1 MTPSLLARSAASLSI
16 IAGALVVITRLVML
30 TVPADVE
37 SLMVYVLTA
46 TWSITSIVQ
55 VVAFAMLV
63 VALVATYELQ
73 ARETGVL
80 GLIALVAAIVG
91 TVFMAGDWWFEAFAV
106 PRIAEVDPS
115 VMVGF
120 AQSRLLLGGLMSFA
134 LFGIGWILYG
144 IASARGRVFPAA
156 ISWAIVAGGLLSA
169 VPIGVVYLSGNVIL
183 GLALV
188 ALGIWLIR
196 SRATVAG
203 EAREARKASTIG

>member
-1 MTPSLLARSAASLSI
+1 MTPSLLARSAAPLAI
-16 IAGALVVITRLVML
+16 IAGALVVVVRLVML
-30 TVPADVE
+30 TVPTDVE
-37 SLMVYVLTA
+37 SLMVYVLTV
-46 TWSITSIVQ
+46 TWSITSIAQ
-55 VVAFAMLV
+55 IVAFAMLV
-63 VALVATYELQ
+63 IALIATYELQ

-80 GLIALVAAIVG
+80 GLIAVGAAILG

-120 AQSRLLLGGLMSFA
+120 AQSRLLFGGLLSFA
-134 LFGIGWILYG
+134 LFGIGWVLYG
-144 IASARGRVFPAA
+144 IASVRARVFPTA

-169 VPIGVVYLSGNVIL
+169 VPLGVVYLSGNVVL

-196 SRATVAG
+196 ARTVT
-203 EAREARKASTIG
+203 ARDARRESTVG

>member
-1 MTPSLLARSAASLSI
+1 MTPSLLARSAAPFAI
-16 IAGALVVITRLVML
+16 VAGALVVITRVVML

-37 SLMVYVLTA
+37 SLMVYVLTV
-46 TWSITSIVQ
+46 TWSITSIAQ
-55 VVAFAMLV
+55 IVAFAMLV

-80 GLIALVAAIVG
+80 GLIAVGAAILG

-134 LFGIGWILYG
+134 LFGIGWVLYG
-144 IASARGRVFPAA
+144 IASVRAQVFPVA

-188 ALGIWLIR
+188 VLGIWLIR
-196 SRATVAG
+196 TRTRIAPN
-203 EAREARKASTIG
+203 ARDASASTVG